1 MLRSRTI
8 KEGTVGLFI
17 LLGLLV
23 FGGFI
28 FWLKGGK
35 FRDNSYQITVAFE
48 DAGGLRE
55 GAKIR
60 YRGIEVGSINRI
72 IPSSNGIDIIFEIK
86 SNLRIPR
93 DVQIET
99 NLSGLLG
106 ETVVNIIPQKELTA
120 EAELINPL
128 SQECPKFQLILCN
141 KERIKGQNGADL
153 INSLT
158 HLSQVYSSPEFYNNI
173 NSAVSNAALAGKK
186 VAILSDE
193 LSTFSK
199 DIKKDINRISKT
211 ADAFTNT
218 ANVTSEEITKLSSE
232 FSATSQQIN
241 LLATNLNTVINEN
254 RSNLSAAIANISNT
268 TEQLSDLVSELD
280 FTVTEVNSTLKETD
294 AKKIVKNLEEFSEN
308 LKQISGSLN
317 QPTNLVTLQQ
327 TLDSARVTFENT
339 AKITSDLDELTGDP
353 EFRNNVKKLVDGLSN
368 LVSYNENLQKQIELA
383 KILESANKI
392 ASNQTKQK
400 TVEITPPKLKKL
412 DKKINK

>member
-1 MLRSRTI
+1 
-8 KEGTVGLFI
+8 
-17 LLGLLV
+17 
-23 FGGFI
+23 
-28 FWLKGGK
+28 
-35 FRDNSYQITVAFE
+35 
-48 DAGGLRE
+48 
-55 GAKIR
+55 
-60 YRGIEVGSINRI
+60 
-72 IPSSNGIDIIFEIK
+72 
-86 SNLRIPR
+86 
-93 DVQIET
+93 VQIQT

-128 SQECPKFQLILCN
+128 SQECQKFQLILCN
-141 KERIKGQNGADL
+141 KERIKGENAADL
-153 INSLT
+153 ISSLT
-158 HLSQVYSSPEFYNNI
+158 RLSQVYSSPEFYNNI

-218 ANVTSEEITKLSSE
+218 ANTTTQEISKLSSE

-241 LLATNLNTVINEN
+241 LLVTNLNSVINDN
-254 RSNLSAAIANISNT
+254 KANFSMAIANVSDT
-268 TEQLSDLVSELD
+268 TEQLSNLVGELE
-280 FTVTEVNSTLKETD
+280 FTVTEVNSKLKETEV
-294 AKKIVKNLEEFSEN
+294 KEIVKNLEEFSEN
-308 LKQISGSLN
+308 LKQISESLN

-339 AKITSDLDELTGDP
+339 AKITSDLDELTGNP

-368 LVSYNENLQKQIELA
+368 LLSYNESLQKQIELA
-383 KILESANKI
+383 KILESANEI

-400 TVEITPPKLKKL
+400 TQIMPTPNLKKSA
-412 DKKINK
+412 KKIKN